1 MRLKM
6 KTKEIVAKNIK
17 WIILF
22 ICILITVLIAE
33 DVMEK
38 EIMEIDTIGYKIMSE
53 HIISDTITPIAKAIT
68 QFGGAIFLITLSII
82 LLIVIKNK
90 KIGILIWINLA
101 ISTIINQ
108 VLKNIIQRP
117 RPTEFRIIN
126 QNGYSFPSGHSMASM
141 AFYGFLIYLIYKKVK
156 NKYLK
161 WTLISLLSILII
173 LVGASRVY
181 LGVHYTSDVIA
192 GILISISYL
201 IMFTSIAKKYLE

>member
-1 MRLKM
+1 M
-6 KTKEIVAKNIK
+6 KTKEILEKNIK

-22 ICILITVLIAE
+22 VCILVTVLIAE

-38 EIMEIDTIGYKIMSE
+38 EIMKLDTVGYKIMSE
-53 HIISDTITPIAKAIT
+53 HIISDTITPIAKVIT

-108 VLKNIIQRP
+108 ILKNIIQRP

-126 QNGYSFPSGHSMASM
+126 ENGYSFPSGHSMASM

-192 GILISISYL
+192 GILISTSYL
-201 IMFTSIAKKYLE
+201 IMFISIIKKYLE

>member
-1 MRLKM
+1 M
-6 KTKEIVAKNIK
+6 KTKEILEKNIK

-22 ICILITVLIAE
+22 VCILVTVLIAE

-38 EIMEIDTIGYKIMSE
+38 EIMKLDTVGYKIMSE
-53 HIISDTITPIAKAIT
+53 HIISETITPIAKVIT

-108 VLKNIIQRP
+108 ILKNIIQRP

-126 QNGYSFPSGHSMASM
+126 ENGYSFPSGHSMASA

-173 LVGASRVY
+173 LIGASRVY

-192 GILISISYL
+192 GILISTSYL
-201 IMFTSIAKKYLE
+201 IMFISIIKKYLE

>member
-22 ICILITVLIAE
+22 VCIFVTVLIAE

-38 EIMEIDTIGYKIMSE
+38 EIMKIDTIGYKIMSE
-53 HIISDTITPIAKAIT
+53 HIISEEVTPIAKVIT
-68 QFGGAIFLITLSII
+68 EFGGAIFLITLSII

-141 AFYGFLIYLIYKKVK
+141 TFYGFLIYLIYKKVK

-192 GILISISYL
+192 GILISTSYL

>member
-6 KTKEIVAKNIK
+6 KTKEIVSKNIK

-53 HIISDTITPIAKAIT
+53 HIISEEVTPIAKVIT
-68 QFGGAIFLITLSII
+68 EFGGAIFLITLSII

-126 QNGYSFPSGHSMASM
+126 QNGYSFPSGHSMASA

-192 GILISISYL
+192 GILISTSYL

>member
-6 KTKEIVAKNIK
+6 KTKEIVSKNIK

-38 EIMEIDTIGYKIMSE
+38 EIMEINTIGYKIMSE
-53 HIISDTITPIAKAIT
+53 HIISEEVTPIAKVIT
-68 QFGGAIFLITLSII
+68 EFGGAIFLITLSII

-90 KIGILIWINLA
+90 KIGILIWINLV

-141 AFYGFLIYLIYKKVK
+141 TFYGFLIYLIYKKVK

-192 GILISISYL
+192 GILISTSYL

>member
-1 MRLKM
+1 M

-22 ICILITVLIAE
+22 ICILVTVLIAE

-38 EIMEIDTIGYKIMSE
+38 EIMKLDTVGYKIMSE
-53 HIISDTITPIAKAIT
+53 HIISDTITPIAKVIT

-108 VLKNIIQRP
+108 ILKNIIQRP

-126 QNGYSFPSGHSMASM
+126 ENGYSFPSGHSMAS
-141 AFYGFLIYLIYKKVK
+141 ATFYGFLIYLIYKKVK

-161 WTLISLLSILII
+161 WTLITLLSILII

-192 GILISISYL
+192 GILISTSYL
-201 IMFTSIAKKYLE
+201 IMFISIIKKYLE

>member
-38 EIMEIDTIGYKIMSE
+38 EIMELDTIGYKIMSE

>member
-6 KTKEIVAKNIK
+6 KTKEIVSKNIK

-22 ICILITVLIAE
+22 ICILITVLIVE

-53 HIISDTITPIAKAIT
+53 HIISEEVTPIAKVIT
-68 QFGGAIFLITLSII
+68 EFGGAIFLITLSII

-108 VLKNIIQRP
+108 ILKNIIQRP

-141 AFYGFLIYLIYKKVK
+141 TFYGFLIYLIYKKVK

-192 GILISISYL
+192 GILISTSYL

>member
-1 MRLKM
+1 M

-38 EIMEIDTIGYKIMSE
+38 EIMELDTIGYKIMSE

-108 VLKNIIQRP
+108 ILKNIIQRP

-126 QNGYSFPSGHSMASM
+126 ENGYSFPSGHSMASA

-173 LVGASRVY
+173 LIGASRVY

-192 GILISISYL
+192 GILISTSYL
-201 IMFTSIAKKYLE
+201 IMFISIIKKYLE

>member
-6 KTKEIVAKNIK
+6 KTKEIVSKNIK

-38 EIMEIDTIGYKIMSE
+38 EIMELDTIGYKIMSE

-82 LLIVIKNK
+82 LLLIIKNK

-101 ISTIINQ
+101 ISTILNQ
-108 VLKNIIQRP
+108 ILKNIIQRP

-126 QNGYSFPSGHSMASM
+126 ENGYSFPSGHSMASA

-173 LVGASRVY
+173 LIGASRVY

-192 GILISISYL
+192 GILISTSYL
-201 IMFTSIAKKYLE
+201 IMFISIIKKYLE

>member
-1 MRLKM
+1 M
-6 KTKEIVAKNIK
+6 KTKEILEKNIK

-22 ICILITVLIAE
+22 VCILVTVLIAE

-38 EIMEIDTIGYKIMSE
+38 EIMKLDTVGYKIMSE
-53 HIISDTITPIAKAIT
+53 HIISDTITPIAKVIT

-108 VLKNIIQRP
+108 ILKNIIQRP

-126 QNGYSFPSGHSMASM
+126 ENGYSFPSGHSMASA
-141 AFYGFLIYLIYKKVK
+141 AFYGFLIYLICKKVN

-161 WTLISLLSILII
+161 WTLITLLSILII

-192 GILISISYL
+192 GILISTSYL
-201 IMFTSIAKKYLE
+201 IMFISIIKKYLE

>member
-22 ICILITVLIAE
+22 ICILITVLIVE

-53 HIISDTITPIAKAIT
+53 HIISEEVTPIAKVIT
-68 QFGGAIFLITLSII
+68 EFGGAIFLITLSII

-108 VLKNIIQRP
+108 ILKNIIQRP

-192 GILISISYL
+192 GILISTSYL

>member
-1 MRLKM
+1 M
-6 KTKEIVAKNIK
+6 KTKEIVEKNIK
-17 WIILF
+17 WFILF

-38 EIMEIDTIGYKIMSE
+38 EIMKLDTVGYKIMSE
-53 HIISDTITPIAKAIT
+53 HIISDTITPIAKVIT

-108 VLKNIIQRP
+108 ILKNIIQRP

-126 QNGYSFPSGHSMASM
+126 ENGYSFPSGHSMASA

-161 WTLISLLSILII
+161 WILITLLSILIV

-192 GILISISYL
+192 GILISTSYL
-201 IMFTSIAKKYLE
+201 IMFISIAKKYLE

>member
-1 MRLKM
+1 M

-53 HIISDTITPIAKAIT
+53 HIISEEVTPIAKVIT
-68 QFGGAIFLITLSII
+68 EFGGAIFLITLSII

-192 GILISISYL
+192 GILISTSYL

>member
-1 MRLKM
+1 M

-38 EIMEIDTIGYKIMSE
+38 EIMELDTIGYKIISE
-53 HIISDTITPIAKAIT
+53 HLISETITPIAKVIT

-117 RPTEFRIIN
+117 RPTEFRIIDEK
-126 QNGYSFPSGHSMASM
+126 GYSFPSGHSMASM

-173 LVGASRVY
+173 LIGTSRVY

-192 GILISISYL
+192 GILISTSYL
-201 IMFTSIAKKYLE
+201 IMFTSIIKKYLE

>member
-6 KTKEIVAKNIK
+6 KTKEIVSKNIK

-53 HIISDTITPIAKAIT
+53 HIISEEVTPIAKVIT
-68 QFGGAIFLITLSII
+68 EFGGAIFLITLSII

-108 VLKNIIQRP
+108 ILKNIIQRP

-141 AFYGFLIYLIYKKVK
+141 TFYGFLIYLIYKKVK

-192 GILISISYL
+192 GILISTSYL

>member
-1 MRLKM
+1 M
-6 KTKEIVAKNIK
+6 KTKEIVAKNVK

-22 ICILITVLIAE
+22 VCILITVLIAE

-38 EIMEIDTIGYKIMSE
+38 EIMKIDTIGYKIMSE

-108 VLKNIIQRP
+108 ILKNIIQRP

-126 QNGYSFPSGHSMASM
+126 ENGYSFPSGHSMASA

-156 NKYLK
+156 NKHLK
-161 WTLISLLSILII
+161 WILITLLSILIV

-192 GILISISYL
+192 GILISTSYL
-201 IMFTSIAKKYLE
+201 IMFISIAKKYLE

>member
-53 HIISDTITPIAKAIT
+53 HIISEEVTPIAKVIT
-68 QFGGAIFLITLSII
+68 EFGGAIFLITLSII

-141 AFYGFLIYLIYKKVK
+141 TFYGFLIYLIYKKVK

-173 LVGASRVY
+173 LIGASRVY

-192 GILISISYL
+192 GILISTSYL
-201 IMFTSIAKKYLE
+201 IMFISIIKKYLE

>member
-1 MRLKM
+1 M
-6 KTKEIVAKNIK
+6 KTKEIVTKNIK

-22 ICILITVLIAE
+22 ICILVTILIAE

-38 EIMEIDTIGYKIMSE
+38 EIMELDTIGYKIMSE
-53 HIISDTITPIAKAIT
+53 HIISETITPIAKVIT

-108 VLKNIIQRP
+108 ILKNIIQRP

-126 QNGYSFPSGHSMASM
+126 ENGYSFPSGHSMAS
-141 AFYGFLIYLIYKKVK
+141 AALYGFLIYLIYKKVK

-173 LVGASRVY
+173 LIGASRVY

-192 GILISISYL
+192 GILISTSYL
-201 IMFTSIAKKYLE
+201 IMFISIIKKYLE

>member
-1 MRLKM
+1 M

-38 EIMEIDTIGYKIMSE
+38 EIMELDTIGYKIMSE

-68 QFGGAIFLITLSII
+68 QFGGAMFLITLSII
-82 LLIVIKNK
+82 LLLIIKNK

-101 ISTIINQ
+101 ISTILNQ
-108 VLKNIIQRP
+108 ILKNIIQRP

-126 QNGYSFPSGHSMASM
+126 ENGYSFPSGHSMASA

-173 LVGASRVY
+173 LIGASRVY

-192 GILISISYL
+192 GILISTSYL
-201 IMFTSIAKKYLE
+201 IMFISIIKKYLE

>member
-6 KTKEIVAKNIK
+6 KTKEIVSKNIK

-22 ICILITVLIAE
+22 VCIFVTVLIAE

-38 EIMEIDTIGYKIMSE
+38 EIMKIDTIGYKIMSE
-53 HIISDTITPIAKAIT
+53 HIISEEVTPIAKVIT
-68 QFGGAIFLITLSII
+68 EFGGAIFLITLSII
-82 LLIVIKNK
+82 LLKVIKNK

-161 WTLISLLSILII
+161 WILISLLSILII

>member
-1 MRLKM
+1 M

-38 EIMEIDTIGYKIMSE
+38 EIMELDTIGYKIMSE

-108 VLKNIIQRP
+108 ILKNIIQRP

-126 QNGYSFPSGHSMASM
+126 ENGYSFPSGHSMASA
-141 AFYGFLIYLIYKKVK
+141 AFYGFLIYLICKKVN

-161 WTLISLLSILII
+161 WTLITLLSILII

-192 GILISISYL
+192 GILISTSYL
-201 IMFTSIAKKYLE
+201 IMFISIIKKYLE

>member
-6 KTKEIVAKNIK
+6 KTKEIVEKNIK

-22 ICILITVLIAE
+22 VCIFVTVLIAE

-38 EIMEIDTIGYKIMSE
+38 EIMKIDTIGYKIMSE
-53 HIISDTITPIAKAIT
+53 HIISEEVTPIAKVIT
-68 QFGGAIFLITLSII
+68 EFGGAIFLITLSII